1 MKRPAIFND
10 EIFLGCLGMARQ
22 SKADYRTNQAYG
34 SYLVKDGQV
43 IGKGFNR
50 AIVHKHFRL
59 ERIIRQG
66 YSNHAEI
73 EALNDALL
81 NGKDTNGGEIYV
93 AGFFVRSKQIF
104 FHEDF
109 TCLKCAN
116 CLNQYGI
123 KNINIPLPGG
133 WQTRPIETAIND
145 ARNIQDNK
153 YEYRK
158 QTTVGNFL
166 LTQI

>member
-1 MKRPAIFND
+1 MKRPPIFD
-10 EIFLGCLGMARQ
+10 DDIFRECIKLAQQ

-34 SYLVKDGQV
+34 SCLVKDKEIEGT
-43 IGKGFNR
+43 GFNR

-73 EALNDALL
+73 EALNDALAKEVDPI
-81 NGKDTNGGEIYV
+81 GSEIYV
-93 AGFFVRSKQIF
+93 AGFFVQSKQIF

-109 TCLKCAN
+109 TCLRCAN

-123 KNINIPLPGG
+123 KSINIPMPNG
-133 WQTRPIETAIND
+133 WQTRPIQTAISD
-145 ARNIQDNK
+145 AGSIQDKK